1 MSPSASADL
10 QQLQAWL
17 GADRV
22 LTGESEL
29 GLHAR
34 DESHHPEHKPDAVIY
49 PQNTEEVSKILQFA
63 HERKIPVTA
72 WGAGTSLEANPVPL
86 SGGIVLDFS
95 KMNEIIAI
103 YPEDLQAVV
112 QPGVTHVEL
121 NQKLSKHGLFFPPD
135 PGAPA
140 TIGGMVAN
148 NAAGIQAIKY
158 GATKDYVLALEV
170 VLADGEILKVGNRAM
185 RTSSGYDLV
194 HLFVGSEGTLG
205 IFTEITVRL
214 AGIPKEVSAAIAAFP
229 TLEQAAQAVVQI
241 VQSGLEP
248 AALELLDPDC
258 MRAINYLKNLALAEQ
273 PTLFLEFR
281 GHARELVRDDLR
293 FAQEICKQNGCA
305 SFSSA
310 LGQEE
315 RNKLWE
321 ARHHLAYAAAA
332 LNPGKRAIVVDVA
345 VPISQF
351 PTMVEFAR
359 QRLSEQNLQ
368 GPVFGHAGDG
378 NFHVGIFYNP
388 EDAEEKSRAQ
398 TVNEAIVF
406 RAIELGGTATGE
418 HGVGV
423 GKIKFMRA
431 EHGASYELMREIKK
445 LLDPH
450 GILNPGKIFA
460 ESAHP
465 QPLSPPRDRGAEG

>member
-1 MSPSASADL
+1 MNTADL
-10 QQLQAWL
+10 QQLQALL
-17 GADRV
+17 GPDRL

-29 GLHAR
+29 NLHAR
-34 DESHHPEHKPDAVIY
+34 DESHHDEHQPDAVIY
-49 PQNTEEVSKILQFA
+49 PQNVQEISEILKFA
-63 HERKIPVTA
+63 NAKKIPVTP
-72 WGAGTSLEANPVPL
+72 WGAGTSLEANPVPVR
-86 SGGIVLDFS
+86 GGIVLDLS
-95 KMNEIIAI
+95 RMNQVIAI
-103 YPEDLQAVV
+103 YSEDLQAVV
-112 QPGVTHVEL
+112 QPGVTRVG
-121 NQKLSKHGLFFPPD
+121 LSKRLAKHGLFFPPD
-135 PGAPA
+135 PGADC

-170 VLADGEILKVGNRAM
+170 VLANGEILKVGNRAM

-214 AGIPKEVSAAIAAFP
+214 AGIPKEVSAATAAFP
-229 TLEQAAQAVVQI
+229 TLAQAAQAVVQI

-248 AALELLDPDC
+248 AALELLDPEC
-258 MRAINYLKNLALAEQ
+258 MQAINYLKNLALAVQ

-281 GHARELVRDDLR
+281 GSSGAVVREDLEFARE
-293 FAQEICKQNGCA
+293 ICA
-305 SFSSA
+305 SCGCTDFSSA
-310 LGQEE
+310 FGKDE
-315 RNKLWE
+315 RDKIWE

-345 VPISQF
+345 VPISRF
-351 PTMVEFAR
+351 PEMIEFAR
-359 QRLSEQNLQ
+359 QRLSEQELQ

-378 NFHVGIFYNP
+378 NFHVAIFYNP
-388 EDAEEKSRAQ
+388 EDATEKMRAQ
-398 TVNEAIVF
+398 EVNEAIVL
-406 RAIELGGTATGE
+406 RAIALGGTATGE

-431 EHGASYELMREIKK
+431 EHGASYELMRQIKK
-445 LLDPH
+445 LLDPN

-460 ESAHP
+460 K
-465 QPLSPPRDRGAEG
+465 